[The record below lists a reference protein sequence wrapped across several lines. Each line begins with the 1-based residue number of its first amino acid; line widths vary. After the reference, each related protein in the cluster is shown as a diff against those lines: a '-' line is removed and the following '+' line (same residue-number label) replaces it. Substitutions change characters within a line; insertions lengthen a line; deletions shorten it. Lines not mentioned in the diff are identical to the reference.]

1 MVDMSFNSLQSALRR
16 AMGSDQAAIYIT
28 ERKGNRLV
36 VGHNL
41 SLLPAVPGTPSQGAE
56 LKVIRE
62 GCHLTHPL
70 SDIDWDLNIYLPPA
84 HFHDNLQDT
93 LLMVVLPALALLGI
107 WLCSLLFLVRIFR
120 QEQALVQRSLSGLVQ
135 DEALMEIQL
144 RRRTWFVHG
153 SLGEISQVRNSLLEG
168 QDALLHDPLTGI
180 MNRRAFE
187 QGRARLAQEG
197 TPHWLVLFDV
207 DCFKRVNDSWGHGVG
222 DAVLFRVATIMA
234 RTLGEAQVYRIGGD
248 EFAALLPWE
257 QEEVEDRLTQLLTRV
272 RTLQWRE
279 FEESITLSAGG
290 ARYPDDAALLDRADE
305 CLYQSKRQG
314 RDCWHLSPTQDPPKG
329 EVVTVSV

>member
-1 MVDMSFNSLQSALRR
+1 M
-16 AMGSDQAAIYIT
+16 
-28 ERKGNRLV
+28 
-36 VGHNL
+36 
-41 SLLPAVPGTPSQGAE
+41 
-56 LKVIRE
+56 
-62 GCHLTHPL
+62 
-70 SDIDWDLNIYLPPA
+70 
-84 HFHDNLQDT
+84 
-93 LLMVVLPALALLGI
+93 
-107 WLCSLLFLVRIFR
+107 
-120 QEQALVQRSLSGLVQ
+120 
-135 DEALMEIQL
+135 
-144 RRRTWFVHG
+144 
-153 SLGEISQVRNSLLEG
+153 
-168 QDALLHDPLTGI
+168 
-180 MNRRAFE
+180 
-187 QGRARLAQEG
+187 
-197 TPHWLVLFDV
+197 
-207 DCFKRVNDSWGHGVG
+207 G

-314 RDCWHLSPTQDPPKG
+314 RDCWHLSPTQDPQKG